1 MEAVTRRAK
10 RKGESSPP
18 VASVRALVDTSALLA
33 LAHARDQ
40 YHARAVKIARAHQAT
55 GGRYVGTVL
64 VLAEF
69 HAHLL
74 YLRGPQEAREA
85 VRRLS
90 SDPQHDWRA
99 ASGDLVRDAIDRWLG
114 RFPDQTFSLAD
125 AASFELMRELGLKQA
140 FAFDKRFEVA
150 GFSLLR

>member
-1 MEAVTRRAK
+1 
-10 RKGESSPP
+10 
-18 VASVRALVDTSALLA
+18 VRALVDTSALLA

-40 YHARAVKIARAHQAT
+40 YHARAVKIARAHHAS
-55 GGRYVGTVL
+55 GGRYVGTFL

-74 YLRGPQEAREA
+74 YLRGPEEAREA

-99 ASGDLVRDAIDRWLG
+99 VSGDHIRGAIDRWLG

-125 AASFELMRELGLKQA
+125 AVSFELMRELGLKQA
-140 FAFDKRFEVA
+140 FAFDKHFEVA